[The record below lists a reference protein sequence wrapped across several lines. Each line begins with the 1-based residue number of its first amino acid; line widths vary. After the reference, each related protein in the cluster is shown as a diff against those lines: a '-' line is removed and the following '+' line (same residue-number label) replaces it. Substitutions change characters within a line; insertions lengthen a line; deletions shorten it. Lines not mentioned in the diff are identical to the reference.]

1 MLSPFHKPQHV
12 TTRTQKGLKQTNV
25 TEMFLLF
32 FHLVVLRI
40 AATINGLQTHRKFMM
55 PIDYIDTFFGPQIDI
70 LRHDVVPVA
79 NSYGYNGSV

>member
-1 MLSPFHKPQHV
+1 
-12 TTRTQKGLKQTNV
+12 
-25 TEMFLLF
+25 
-32 FHLVVLRI
+32 
-40 AATINGLQTHRKFMM
+40 MM